1 MSDARRLFGYLLRHR
16 VVLVLAVIASIL
28 SSIFVGGAV
37 GLVRDLVEALAMSS
51 VVEGPARA
59 GSGETPEPRAPE
71 GEAGGVELPV
81 PSVLERLGQSIER
94 TWRPVRAWLLDRGYI
109 KVPAAIVL
117 LYLLKGAF
125 GFLAVFG
132 TRWVGLQ
139 AVTELREQL
148 YVKALSQSDAFYRK
162 HSTGEIYSRILGDVG
177 KLQGVLENNLSQAV
191 VAIPKLLVMLLV
203 SLLFAWQITLVCLL
217 VIPAFA
223 YSAGRFGSR
232 VKRSSRRSQERSA
245 KMTGVVEETLT
256 ARRVVQAFGAVGR
269 EQRRFSEAVGRML
282 REDLKV
288 AKAMAAT
295 PPVMELLGAFVGA
308 ALLAF
313 SGYLIRA
320 GALEAGDV
328 LVAFIA
334 LFVVFSN
341 VRRLGQLNN
350 AVQHALAAA
359 RRAFDVLDA
368 PVLVRDRPGAEP
380 LPRFSR
386 SIDLDR
392 VSVGYGRGPVL
403 HEVTMEIRR
412 GEVHALVGPSG
423 AGKSTLAMLLPR
435 FMDPDEGAVRIDG
448 RDLRDVTLD
457 SLRSQI
463 ALVTQETHLFEGT
476 IAENI
481 AYGRQDASSEQIR
494 RAAEAANAATFIE
507 ALDKGYEASL
517 GDKGA
522 GLSHGQRQRLAI
534 ARAFLRDA
542 PILILDEATSSL
554 DAESERLVQ
563 DALHRL
569 LEGRTALII
578 AHRLKTVNRADA
590 IHVLDRGR
598 EVERGTHPELLEQ
611 GGLYARLHALQES
624 TAASGES

>member
-1 MSDARRLFGYLLRHR
+1 MADARRLLGYLLRHR
-16 VVLVLAVIASIL
+16 IVLILSIVASIL

-37 GLVRDLVEALAMSS
+37 GLVRDLAEALAMSS
-51 VVEGPARA
+51 AVEGPARA
-59 GSGETPEPRAPE
+59 GGEAEPTPEGPANE
-71 GEAGGVELPV
+71 GDAGELSMP
-81 PSVLERLGQSIER
+81 PAIERLGESIEE
-94 TWRPVRAWLLDRGYI
+94 TWKPVRAWLLDRGYI

-125 GFLAVFG
+125 GFLAVYG

-139 AVTELREQL
+139 AVTQLREQL

-177 KLQGVLENNLSQAV
+177 KLQGVLENNLAQAV
-191 VAIPKLLVMLLV
+191 VAVPKLVVMLLV
-203 SLLFAWQITLVCLL
+203 SLLFAWQITVVCLL
-217 VIPAFA
+217 VIPVFA

-256 ARRVVQAFGAVGR
+256 ARRVVQAFGAVQR
-269 EQRRFSEAVGRML
+269 EQRRFASAVRRMVS
-282 REDLKV
+282 EDLKV

-295 PPVMELLGAFVGA
+295 PPVMELLGATVGA
-308 ALLAF
+308 TLLGFAGF
-313 SGYLIRA
+313 LIRR
-320 GALEAGDV
+320 GVLEPGDV
-328 LVAFIA
+328 LVAVIA

-350 AVQHALAAA
+350 AAQHALAAA
-359 RRAFDVLDA
+359 RRAFDLLDA
-368 PVLVRDRPGAEP
+368 PVLVTDRPGATPIPP
-380 LPRFSR
+380 LSEG
-386 SIDLDR
+386 IELDR

-403 HEVTMEIRR
+403 HDINMTIRR

-435 FMDPDEGAVRIDG
+435 FMDPDEGAVRIDR
-448 RDLRDVTLD
+448 RDLRDVRLS

-481 AYGRQDASSEQIR
+481 AYGRHRAGEQEIR
-494 RAAEAANAATFIE
+494 RAAEAANAAAFIE
-507 ALDKGYEASL
+507 ALEQGYQSAL

-563 DALHRL
+563 DALVRL

-578 AHRLKTVNRADA
+578 AHRLKTVNHADV
-590 IHVLDRGR
+590 IHVLDGGH
-598 EVERGTHPELLEQ
+598 EVERGVHTELLERD
-611 GGLYARLHALQES
+611 GLYARLHALQES
-624 TAASGES
+624 TATAAD